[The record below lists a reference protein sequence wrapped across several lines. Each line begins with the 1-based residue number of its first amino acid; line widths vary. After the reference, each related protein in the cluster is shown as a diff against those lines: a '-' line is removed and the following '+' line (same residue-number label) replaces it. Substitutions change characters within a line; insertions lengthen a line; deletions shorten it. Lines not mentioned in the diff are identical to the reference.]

1 MQGGEWALQGYDP
14 HAKVHAGTHPS
25 HRWMSQACLAQA
37 VVWPQ
42 GAGVAQDCVASD
54 WAPEGLLV
62 EGQVA
67 RLAVPVP
74 GGAGGV
80 HRAHVSQWPVLLA

>member
-1 MQGGEWALQGYDP
+1 MVQAD
-14 HAKVHAGTHPS
+14 THS
-25 HRWMSQACLAQA
+25 LHLWMTPAFLAP
-37 VVWPQ
+37 VVVLPQ

-67 RLAVPVP
+67 RLGVPVP

>member
-1 MQGGEWALQGYDP
+1 MVQ
-14 HAKVHAGTHPS
+14 AGSPSGATPRSS
-25 HRWMSQACLAQA
+25 HRWRIQVSAAP
-37 VVWPQ
+37 VVALPL

-54 WAPEGLLV
+54 LVLEGLLV

-67 RLAVPVP
+67 RLGVPVP